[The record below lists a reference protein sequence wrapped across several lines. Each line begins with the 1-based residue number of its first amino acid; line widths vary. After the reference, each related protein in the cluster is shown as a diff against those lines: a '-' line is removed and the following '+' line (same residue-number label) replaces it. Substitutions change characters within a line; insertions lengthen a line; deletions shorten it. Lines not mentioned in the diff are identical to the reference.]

1 MLRICQ
7 LPSPTLRFKQ
17 DKQVMTLKFQN
28 LGGGVGGV
36 PCTGEVNEGAFQAP
50 GEGEGMLSGLKCR
63 RNFSKF
69 GAGSE

>member
-28 LGGGVGGV
+28 LGGFLAWERLMQGHSRPLEKGRGS
-36 PCTGEVNEGAFQAP
+36 FQ
-50 GEGEGMLSGLKCR
+50 G
-63 RNFSKF
+63 
-69 GAGSE
+69 